1 MCRQAIAALMNGR
14 ILHPAGL
21 RFAAHYGAFYLA
33 FGAFLP
39 YLPVWLETRGLSPEL
54 IGIALAGGMIG
65 RTVLAPAGAAW
76 MDGASRRRDAI
87 VGFAWA
93 GLAGFLLVAP
103 FRDAVL
109 LTIVA
114 ALAGATFSGQIP
126 LVDAFAAWSSRK
138 EGFAFGPAR
147 AVGSATFIIANLS
160 AGALIGQFGGEAALV
175 WMAGGA
181 ALTVATAHWLPVGDR
196 QKPAKGTDPL
206 PLRLLITRPFVLAL
220 LASALIQSSHAFY
233 YVFSA
238 ISWQDDGIQPQMVG
252 ALWSTGVLAEIV
264 FLTLSGRYLS
274 RLRPAHLMMIAAGAA
289 VLRWTLTA
297 FSPPLAVL
305 FALQMTH
312 AFSFAAAYLG
322 FLRFTSEHAPDRLQ
336 ASTQAANSALSGGL
350 ALAAMSAASGIIY
363 DYVGGAGFALM
374 AVPAAIGGICAF
386 LLLRVRTP

>member
-1 MCRQAIAALMNGR
+1 MNGR

-196 QKPAKGTDPL
+196 QKPAKGTDPV

-238 ISWQDDGIQPQMVG
+238 ISWQADGIRPQMVG

-274 RLRPAHLMMIAAGAA
+274 RFRPAHLMMIAAGAA

-305 FALQMTH
+305 FVLQMTH
-312 AFSFAAAYLG
+312 ALSFAAAYLG
-322 FLRFTSEHAPDRLQ
+322 FLRFTSDFAPDRLQ

-363 DYVGGAGFALM
+363 DYAGGAGFALM
-374 AVPAAIGGICAF
+374 AIPAAIGGICAY